1 MTTIRAVL
9 FDMDGT
15 LVDSEATHHRALDDV
30 LQALKLPKPTGF
42 DEAMTGQSMRALY
55 DALVAQL
62 SLPLSYSELAAA
74 KYQAF
79 LARGDEL
86 VWRPGAQQV
95 WQAVQAMGLGQAV
108 VTNSDRMLLD
118 ASLRA
123 LGLTRPDL
131 VTVSRNDVRQGKP
144 LPEPYLR
151 AAWLLDVPPAQCL
164 VVEDSLAGSR
174 AALAAGMQV
183 IGWPEP
189 ARPDMRFDAGVRVAP
204 PEALWPTLSACLRG
218 EA

>member
-1 MTTIRAVL
+1 MTIRAVF

-15 LVDSEATHHRALDDV
+15 LVDSEATHHRALTDV
-30 LQALKLPKPTGF
+30 LTQLGLPKPEGF
-42 DEAMTGQSMRALY
+42 DEAMTGQSMQALY
-55 DALVAQL
+55 DALAAKMA
-62 SLPLSYSELAAA
+62 LPLTYAEMAAA

-79 LARGDEL
+79 LARGQEL
-86 VWRPGAQQV
+86 QWRPGAQAAWVTVQ
-95 WQAVQAMGLGQAV
+95 QAGLGQAV
-108 VTNSDRMLLD
+108 VSNSDRMLLD

-123 LGLTRPDL
+123 LGLSRPDL
-131 VTVSRNDVRQGKP
+131 ISVSRNDVRQGKP

-151 AAWLLDVPPAQCL
+151 AAWLLDVPPDQCL

-189 ARPDMRFDAGVRVAP
+189 GRPDMRFDPGVRVAP
-204 PEALWPTLSACLRG
+204 PDELCGLLASLL
-218 EA
+218 